1 MTSAAMNQLPA
12 PWVELTR
19 VNRVDDALAAEIDRL
34 AASAV
39 EPNPFY
45 ESWCLRSALELLSTD
60 ALQLLAVRDAA
71 GELTGL
77 LPLTRRTHFKRLPQA
92 TLRSWLHDY
101 AFLAAPLLH
110 RDHVQDAIDAILDWL
125 ADAGASAGV
134 IELVNIRMDGAVA
147 AALDAGVARR
157 PRLLS
162 RRTRWTRAMYR
173 LDVPDD
179 PQHMSA
185 KQRSTL
191 RRKERRLGDEG
202 EVGYREMSDGDDLVE
217 WVGKFLQVEASGW
230 KGRAGT
236 AMGASEA
243 DRAFLLAACQAAHAR
258 GQLHMLAL
266 ELDGKPIAMKCNF
279 LSGAH
284 AFTFK
289 IAYDETY
296 ARYSPGILIEL
307 FQMQHIR
314 DSHPQLSAVDSCT
327 VADNTMFPN
336 LWAGECVLGDYAILR
351 NTLVNRMA
359 LRHGER
365 LQRLLTRRPG
375 PGP

>member
-1 MTSAAMNQLPA
+1 MNELPA
-12 PWVELTR
+12 PWAQLTQ
-19 VNRVDDALAAEIDRL
+19 VDCVDDALAGEIDQL
-34 AASAV
+34 AAEAA

-45 ESWCLRSALELLSTD
+45 ESWCLRPALMFLSTE
-60 ALQLLAVRDAA
+60 ALQLLTVRDAA
-71 GELTGL
+71 GELIGL
-77 LPLTRRTHFKRLPQA
+77 LPLAHHAHFKRMPEP
-92 TLRSWLHDY
+92 TLRSWTHDY
-101 AFLAAPLLH
+101 AFLSAPLLH
-110 RDHVQDAIDAILDWL
+110 RDHVQAAVDAMLDWL
-125 ADAGASAGV
+125 AARDAPAGV

-147 AALDAGVARR
+147 AALDAGIARR
-157 PRLLS
+157 GRLLS
-162 RRTRWTRAMYR
+162 RCTRWTRAMYH
-173 LDVPDD
+173 LNVPDD

-202 EVGYREMSDGDDLVE
+202 EVGYRVMSRDDDLATWIE
-217 WVGKFLQVEASGW
+217 QFLRVEASGW

-236 AMGASEA
+236 AMGAS
-243 DRAFLLAACQAAHAR
+243 DPGRTFLLAACQAAHAR

-266 ELDGKPIAMKCNF
+266 DLDGKPIAMKCNF

-289 IAYDETY
+289 IAYDEAY

-307 FQMQHIR
+307 YQMHHIR
-314 DSHPQLSAVDSCT
+314 ERYPQLAAVDSCT

-351 NTLVNRMA
+351 NTLANRML
-359 LRHGER
+359 LRYGKR
-365 LQRLLTRRPG
+365 LQRLLTRRAESSP
-375 PGP
+375 